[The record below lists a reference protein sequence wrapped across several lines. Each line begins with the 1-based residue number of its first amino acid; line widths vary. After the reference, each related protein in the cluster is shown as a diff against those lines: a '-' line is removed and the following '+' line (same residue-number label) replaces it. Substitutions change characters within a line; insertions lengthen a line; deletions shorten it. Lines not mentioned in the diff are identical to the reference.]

1 MISYTAC
8 EGALNFEQPF
18 KEKCKTSNKP
28 DPVYGQPFLQVCY
41 IYKVY
46 RPYQPSC
53 PIAGQSIGLS
63 YLFKNAGKLNA
74 HAHTGELNHYPI
86 FRWYIIQPFHRDLSS

>member
-46 RPYQPSC
+46 RP
-53 PIAGQSIGLS
+53 
-63 YLFKNAGKLNA
+63 
-74 HAHTGELNHYPI
+74 
-86 FRWYIIQPFHRDLSS
+86 